1 MEIQVNISFGDF
13 FNTKKHP
20 ILEIMSSLVT
30 PLLNILILKKHAP
43 ITPLKF
49 FESHEHLDGN
59 SKQEF
64 L

>member
-1 MEIQVNISFGDF
+1 MYFGDF

-20 ILEIMSSLVT
+20 ILERMSSLVT
-30 PLLNILILKKHAP
+30 PLLNVFILKKNAP
-43 ITPLKF
+43 ITPLKIS
-49 FESHEHLDGN
+49 ETHEHLDGS